1 MTVVSA
7 SSSSAAPLALSSHL
21 HSTQARTGAVL
32 TQSVY
37 KFKLTQSVYVMP
49 HTTEQ
54 PHTAEQPPEDASPR
68 RREKSSYAPSQAAQ
82 KRGGGIQAKTSH

>member
-21 HSTQARTGAVL
+21 HSTQARTGAVP

-37 KFKLTQSVYVMP
+37 KFKLIQAVYIP
-49 HTTEQ
+49 RTAEQ

-68 RREKSSYAPSQAAQ
+68 RREKSSYAPSQSAQ